1 MKKYLIAGSLLAL
14 MFSCKYKDQE
24 PEKMMAVQLAPPST
38 QKATFSVEANAV
50 KFPSPVVKPDE
61 EVNADAKVVDN
72 ADATTS
78 TVVKDT
84 SKKIIKQG
92 DIRFEAKN
100 ISATRKALLND
111 LGKLG
116 GYADEDNQSLSSD
129 SGRKEYNIKARIP
142 AKNFDA
148 FIDAVSS
155 SASRID
161 YRHISV
167 SDVTNEYID
176 MQTRL
181 NNQKVLEATYISL
194 LKKASRMKDILDI
207 EEKINDTRTEI
218 ESEQGQLNVM
228 SKQIAYSTLDMTFY
242 TKAIEHETGTG
253 AGYRLSTAFS
263 EGWAMLQ
270 ALFYA
275 IITLWP
281 LEILAI
287 GILVLVRGWRRR
299 RKVFA
304 AQK

>member
-24 PEKMMAVQLAPPST
+24 PEKMLAVQLAPPLPLT
-38 QKATFSVEANAV
+38 KQKAPVVNDV
-50 KFPSPVVKPDE
+50 KFAPPVVKPDAE
-61 EVNADAKVVDN
+61 ADAKVVDN
-72 ADATTS
+72 EDATAS

-100 ISATRKALLND
+100 ISATRKVLLNT

-148 FIDAVSS
+148 FIEAVSS

-167 SDVTNEYID
+167 SDVTSEYID
-176 MQTRL
+176 MKTRL
-181 NNQKVLEATYISL
+181 NNQKVLEATYIGL
-194 LKKASRMKDILDI
+194 LKKASKMKDILDI
-207 EEKINDTRTEI
+207 EEKITDTRTEI
-218 ESEQGQLNVM
+218 ESEQGQLNMM

-242 TKAIEHETGTG
+242 TRAIEHETGTT

-275 IITLWP
+275 VITLWP

-287 GILVLVRGWRRR
+287 GILILVRGWRRR
-299 RKVFA
+299 RKVLA